1 MKLWG
6 KILLILILIVL
17 VIWGIVGLLQIRL
30 IKSIEEEIKRGD
42 KAENRENEA
51 KILFKKG
58 EKFYSSGDYDK
69 AIEYFTRA
77 IEIEPNN
84 SEFYYWRAKAYYEK
98 GKQFDLKYDGGNII
112 VTAFIR
118 FLRWLYKNR
127 NFNKAI
133 EDLTKAISYKSYDED
148 YYEQRGE
155 IYYVIGKYD
164 EAIYDFRMAISL
176 KSVENYTYPSRSFLY
191 LLCGRAY
198 LKKGDYEE
206 AISSFTKAIN
216 LFPDAFYYEER
227 GKAYYKIGEFR
238 KAVEDFIEAIN
249 LEENRRLLLN
259 RNFYR
264 WFAKALY
271 AEGSYE
277 TARLVLTAVI
287 ELKPDDAEY
296 YNLRGMVYLQEGMYE
311 NAVEDFTKAITYGGW
326 NFIYYQNRGEAY
338 KKMELK
344 NKARI
349 DFIKAKILKFLK
361 FFDIWEKLER
371 DEIKQRE
378 AEIRDLYLYVKSR
391 ISDIER
397 ELAKKEFER
406 KIKKIQKQLYS
417 WGNKDLEEWM
427 KNEKERE
434 IMIKKELERGDWV
447 WKQLMKEFPLII
459 KQLNER

>member
-30 IKSIEEEIKRGD
+30 LKSIEKEIERGD

-51 KILFKKG
+51 KFWFEKG
-58 EKFYSSGDYDK
+58 KKFYFSGDYDK
-69 AIEYFTRA
+69 AIKYFTRA
-77 IEIEPNN
+77 IEIKPNN
-84 SEFYYWRAKAYYEK
+84 PEFYRWRSMVYYSKGTRIYLKDYNNPIAIFLKRLEK
-98 GKQFDLKYDGGNII
+98 KKY
-112 VTAFIR
+112 
-118 FLRWLYKNR
+118 L
-127 NFNKAI
+127 NKAI
-133 EDLTKAISYKSYDED
+133 EDLEEATDYNPFDAYYFEELGKKYYIIGEYGSVIAKFERAIK
-148 YYEQRGE
+148 
-155 IYYVIGKYD
+155 
-164 EAIYDFRMAISL
+164 L
-176 KSVENYTYPSRSFLY
+176 KSSKNYTYPSRSFLY
-191 LLCGRAY
+191 FLCGRAY
-198 LKKGDYEE
+198 FKKGDYKE
-206 AISSFTKAIN
+206 AINSFTKAID
-216 LFPDAFYYEER
+216 LFPHSFYYEER
-227 GKAYYKIGEFR
+227 GKAYYKIGEFH
-238 KAVEDFIEAIN
+238 KAVKDFIKAIN
-249 LEENRRLLLN
+249 LEENERLLLN
-259 RNFYR
+259 RNLFR

-271 AEGSYE
+271 ADGSYE
-277 TARLVLTAVI
+277 IARIVLTDVI

-311 NAVEDFTKAITYGGW
+311 KAVEDFTKAITYGGW

-338 KKMELK
+338 KRMGLK

-371 DEIKQRE
+371 DEIKQRQD
-378 AEIRDLYLYVKSR
+378 EIRDLDLYVKFR

-397 ELAKKEFER
+397 ELAKKEEER

-427 KNEKERE
+427 KNEKKWL
-434 IMIKKELERGDWV
+434 IMRKKELERREWE
-447 WKQLMKEFPLII
+447 WKQMMKEFPLII